1 MKKIII
7 HLCLAVGL
15 GTAFTG
21 CSDFLDS
28 DYLFDKK
35 ISIEKVFADKT
46 IPMNGWLMLM
56 NF

>member
-15 GTAFTG
+15 GTVFTG

-28 DYLFDKK
+28 DYLL
-35 ISIEKVFADKT
+35 IRRYR
-46 IPMNGWLMLM
+46 
-56 NF
+56 